1 MQMTFMDY
9 VFQGLTIVASLLV
22 VVGVLRQADSVRV
35 RREYKKRIA
44 RAEEFSRAIQAQL
57 HPVEGG
63 AEVAAGTA
71 AD

>member
-1 MQMTFMDY
+1 MTFADY
-9 VFQGLTIVASLLV
+9 VFQGFTIFVSLLA
-22 VVGVLRQADSVRV
+22 VVGVLRQADYMRA
-35 RREYKKRIA
+35 RKEYKKRIA

-63 AEVAAGTA
+63 AEVAAGSA